1 MGKKTSELEKE
12 GGQTLTHGVQQE
24 EMLHRR
30 HQKQLAQLANTRTSH
45 LTAPQTAFPLVLT
58 DMEEPNATKTIKRCP
73 ACNTTCSV
81 RAEQSSRTSCPPEA
95 QRGPC
100 YFTISDNICTEQAN
114 HTPEA
119 MGPTSFWQSGI

>member
-1 MGKKTSELEKE
+1 MPQRQLNVALLAI
-12 GGQTLTHGVQQE
+12 QLVQ
-24 EMLHRR
+24 R
-30 HQKQLAQLANTRTSH
+30 
-45 LTAPQTAFPLVLT
+45 
-58 DMEEPNATKTIKRCP
+58 
-73 ACNTTCSV
+73 
-81 RAEQSSRTSCPPEA
+81 EQSRAAGPPEA